1 LLGAILSTKYL
12 FDLTGNA
19 VDCRIGAFEGGTM
32 VETENPAGWIV
43 FDAVEID
50 LAGRRLFVAG
60 TDVPL
65 EPKAF
70 AVLALLARHPGRAFG
85 RDEILDAVWGHRHVT
100 PGVLNRVV
108 TMLRQALGER
118 VEEPHHLHTLY
129 GIGYRFDAQV
139 RLLDA
144 RPVSPD
150 ATAGATSAG
159 PIVSAIAL
167 APVVNAVDIRPVS
180 PIPATDDT
188 LADSTISSTYVA
200 DSSAVALPASVSP
213 RTRIRAAVILC
224 MLLAAVA
231 GSLWLHQTSSSAP
244 APSPVLVVL
253 PLRAIGADSH
263 EIAFADG
270 LSEDLTI
277 RLAHVNGLRL
287 ISSASA
293 LRAQQ
298 DGFDAKQ
305 LAERLHVTHAIEG
318 SLHEAGDQ
326 LRISLRLI
334 ETPSGRTLWTQDYDR
349 KFADVFALQ
358 QDIAQTVASAL
369 ALHID
374 MAHTGAKTVDPQV
387 FREYLELR
395 HVFLTQNDSAAYA
408 KAETALNAL
417 AARAPD
423 FAPVHGLLAGNLASG
438 FEDEGRDNDALH
450 EARHALDL
458 DPDDIYAHAALGL
471 VASHNHDWVTV
482 KKEYDAALARSPNDQ
497 VMRNII
503 GMWLGRLGYGE
514 QALSE
519 FETNYSSDPLSYWGT
534 YNLATELDTVGRHD
548 EAKHLLDLL
557 PGLESEPE
565 WLTVTA
571 RWRNAVWRHDYTAAR
586 NFVGQM
592 SSQEDQKTAYS
603 AVTEALLDPARWPQA
618 ETAIAAVEAKTGSAS
633 LLRLFTPPLNAVP
646 LLAAFEPGDQQ
657 PNGKILWTVDF
668 TALHRDPAF
677 QSFLQRMK
685 FIDYWR
691 SNGWPPQC
699 KPEGDGARCE

>member
-1 LLGAILSTKYL
+1 
-12 FDLTGNA
+12 
-19 VDCRIGAFEGGTM
+19 M
-32 VETENPAGWIV
+32 
-43 FDAVEID
+43 
-50 LAGRRLFVAG
+50 
-60 TDVPL
+60 
-65 EPKAF
+65 
-70 AVLALLARHPGRAFG
+70 
-85 RDEILDAVWGHRHVT
+85 
-100 PGVLNRVV
+100 
-108 TMLRQALGER
+108 
-118 VEEPHHLHTLY
+118 
-129 GIGYRFDAQV
+129 
-139 RLLDA
+139 
-144 RPVSPD
+144 
-150 ATAGATSAG
+150 
-159 PIVSAIAL
+159 
-167 APVVNAVDIRPVS
+167 
-180 PIPATDDT
+180 
-188 LADSTISSTYVA
+188 
-200 DSSAVALPASVSP
+200 
-213 RTRIRAAVILC
+213 
-224 MLLAAVA
+224 
-231 GSLWLHQTSSSAP
+231 
-244 APSPVLVVL
+244 L
-253 PLRAIGADSH
+253 PLHAIGANSSADGN
-263 EIAFADG
+263 EAAFANG
-270 LSEDLTI
+270 LSEDLTF

-334 ETPSGRTLWTQDYDR
+334 ETPSGQILWTQDYDR

-358 QDIAQTVASAL
+358 QDIAQAVVSAL

-374 MAHTGAKTVDPQV
+374 MVQASEKTVDPQV

-395 HVFLTQNDSAAYA
+395 HVFLTQNDSVAYA

-423 FAPVHGLLAGNLASG
+423 FAPVHGLLAANLASG
-438 FEDEGRDNDALH
+438 FEDIGRDNDALH

-497 VMRNII
+497 VMRSII
-503 GMWLGRLGYGE
+503 GMWLGRLGYGK

-534 YNLATELDTVGRHD
+534 YNLATELDTLGRHD
-548 EAKHLLDLL
+548 EARHFLDLL

-565 WLTVTA
+565 WLTVIA

-586 NFVGQM
+586 HFVEQM
-592 SSQEDQKTAYS
+592 SGPSSQEDEKTAHAYAAVAYA
-603 AVTEALLDPARWPQA
+603 AVTEALLDPTRWPQA
-618 ETAIAAVEAKTGSAS
+618 EAAIATLEAKTGGVS
-633 LLRLFTPPLNAVP
+633 LLRLFAPPLNATP
-646 LLAAFEPGDQQ
+646 LLAEFEPGDQQ
-657 PNGKILWTVDF
+657 PDGKILWTVDF

-677 QSFLQRMK
+677 PSFLQRMK

-699 KPEGDGARCE
+699 KPEGDSARCE

>member
-1 LLGAILSTKYL
+1 
-12 FDLTGNA
+12 
-19 VDCRIGAFEGGTM
+19 M
-32 VETENPAGWIV
+32 METENPAGWIV

-70 AVLALLARHPGRAFG
+70 AVLALLAQHPGRAFS
-85 RDEILDAVWGHRHVT
+85 RDELLDAVWGHSHLT

-118 VEEPHHLHTLY
+118 VEDQHYLHTLH

-144 RPVSPD
+144 RPVLS
-150 ATAGATSAG
+150 GANADTTSAQ
-159 PIVSAIAL
+159 PIVSATAL
-167 APVVNAVDIRPVS
+167 APVLNAVDILPVS
-180 PIPATDDT
+180 PIPATGGE
-188 LADSTISSTYVA
+188 LADSPISSTPVA
-200 DSSAVALPASVSP
+200 DSSSVALPALATP
-213 RTRIRAAVILC
+213 HRRMRNAVMAC
-224 MLLAAVA
+224 MLVITVA
-231 GSLWLHQTSSSAP
+231 GLLWLHHALIAAP
-244 APSPVLVVL
+244 APLPVLVVL
-253 PLRAIGADSH
+253 PLRTTGADSH

-270 LSEDLTI
+270 LSEDLTT

-358 QDIAQTVASAL
+358 QDIAQAVASAL
-369 ALHID
+369 ALHIG

-395 HVFLTQNDSAAYA
+395 HVFLTQSDSAANT

-423 FAPVHGLLAGNLASG
+423 FAPVHGLLAANLASG
-438 FEDEGRDNDALH
+438 FEDDGRDNDALH

-471 VASHNHDWVTV
+471 VASHNHDWATV
-482 KKEYDAALARSPNDQ
+482 KKEYDAALAQSPTDPIMHSI
-497 VMRNII
+497 V
-503 GMWLGRLGYGE
+503 GMWLGRLGYRE

-534 YNLATELDTVGRHD
+534 YNLATELDTLGRHD
-548 EAKHLLDLL
+548 EARHYLDLL
-557 PGLESEPE
+557 PSLESEPE
-565 WLTVTA
+565 WLTVAA

-586 NFVGQM
+586 HFVGQM
-592 SSQEDQKTAYS
+592 SSLSTQSSEEDEKTAYAYAAVAYA
-603 AVTEALLDPARWPQA
+603 AVTEALLDPARWPKA
-618 ETAIAAVEAKTGSAS
+618 EAAIAASETKIGGAS
-633 LLRLFTPPLNAVP
+633 PLRLFAPPLDAAP
-646 LLAAFEPGDQQ
+646 LLAEFELGDQQ

-685 FIDYWR
+685 FIEFWR

>member
-1 LLGAILSTKYL
+1 
-12 FDLTGNA
+12 
-19 VDCRIGAFEGGTM
+19 M
-32 VETENPAGWIV
+32 VETENPVGWIV

-50 LAGRRLFVAG
+50 LGGRRLFVAG
-60 TDVPL
+60 ADVPL

-108 TMLRQALGER
+108 TLLRHALGER
-118 VEEPHHLHTLY
+118 FEDQHYLHTLH

-144 RPVSPD
+144 RPVLSD
-150 ATAGATSAG
+150 AHVGTTSAE
-159 PIVSAIAL
+159 PIVSAPAL
-167 APVVNAVDIRPVS
+167 APVLDAVDIRPASVPS
-180 PIPATDDT
+180 ATGDT
-188 LADSTISSTYVA
+188 LADSTISSTRVA
-200 DSSAVALPASVSP
+200 DTPSVAHPALASP
-213 RTRIRAAVILC
+213 RMRMRAAVILC
-224 MLLAAVA
+224 MLLTAVA
-231 GSLWLHQTSSSAP
+231 GSLLLHHTSSSVP
-244 APSPVLVVL
+244 AASPVLVVL
-253 PLRAIGADSH
+253 PLRAIGADSN
-263 EIAFADG
+263 ETAFADG
-270 LSEDLTI
+270 LSEDLTT

-287 ISSASA
+287 ISSVSA

-298 DGFDAKQ
+298 DGFDARQ

-326 LRISLRLI
+326 LRIGLRLI

-358 QDIAQTVASAL
+358 QDIVQAVASAL

-374 MAHTGAKTVDPQV
+374 ITHTGEATVDPQV

-395 HVFLTQNDSAAYA
+395 HVFLAQSDSVANT

-423 FAPVHGLLAGNLASG
+423 FAPVHGLLALNLASG
-438 FEDEGRDNDALH
+438 FEDDGKDNDALH

-458 DPDDIYAHAALGL
+458 DPSDIYAHAALGM
-471 VASHNHDWVTV
+471 VAAHSHDWVTA
-482 KKEYDAALARSPNDQ
+482 KKEYDAAFALSPGDPI
-497 VMRNII
+497 MRTII

-519 FETNYSSDPLSYWGT
+519 FETVYSSDPLSYWDT
-534 YNLATELDTVGRHD
+534 YNRATELDTLGRHD
-548 EAKHLLDLL
+548 EAKHFLDLL
-557 PGLESEPE
+557 PGLESEPG
-565 WLTVTA
+565 WFTVTA
-571 RWRNAVWRHDYTAAR
+571 RWRNAVWRRDYTAAR
-586 NFVGQM
+586 NFARQI
-592 SSQEDQKTAYS
+592 SSLPSQGDEKTADANAGVAFA
-603 AVTEALLDPARWPQA
+603 AVTEALLDPARWPKA
-618 ETAIAAVEAKTGSAS
+618 EAAIAALEAKAGGAS
-633 LLRLFTPPLNAVP
+633 SLRLFAPQLSAAP

-657 PNGKILWTVDF
+657 PNGKLLWTVDF

-677 QSFLQRMK
+677 QGFLQRMK
-685 FIDYWR
+685 FIDYWH

>member
-1 LLGAILSTKYL
+1 MPNG
-12 FDLTGNA
+12 G
-19 VDCRIGAFEGGTM
+19 IGGGTM

-60 TDVPL
+60 ADVPL

-70 AVLALLARHPGRAFG
+70 AVLAVLAQHPGRAFG
-85 RDEILDAVWGHRHVT
+85 RDELLDAVWGHNHLT

-108 TMLRQALGER
+108 TMLRHALGER
-118 VEEPHHLHTLY
+118 VEDPHYLHTLH
-129 GIGYRFDAQV
+129 GIGYRFDAPV
-139 RLLDA
+139 RRLDA
-144 RPVSPD
+144 RPVLSGANAD
-150 ATAGATSAG
+150 ATSAG
-159 PIVSAIAL
+159 SIVSAAAL
-167 APVVNAVDIRPVS
+167 APALNAVDIRPVS
-180 PIPATDDT
+180 PPPATDGK
-188 LADSTISSTYVA
+188 LADSTSS
-200 DSSAVALPASVSP
+200 SSVVLPVTAPS
-213 RTRIRAAVILC
+213 RTRIRPAVMACI
-224 MLLAAVA
+224 LLATVA
-231 GSLWLHQTSSSAP
+231 GLVWLYHALTSVP
-244 APSPVLVVL
+244 AASPVLVVL
-253 PLRAIGADSH
+253 PLRAIGADSN
-263 EIAFADG
+263 EAAFADG
-270 LSEDLTI
+270 LSEDLTL

-293 LRAQQ
+293 SRAQQ

-318 SLHEAGDQ
+318 SLQEAGDQ
-326 LRISLRLI
+326 LRIGLRLI
-334 ETPSGRTLWTQDYDR
+334 ETPSGHVLWTQNYDR
-349 KFADVFALQ
+349 KFADVFMLQ
-358 QDIAQTVASAL
+358 QDIAQAVASAL
-369 ALHID
+369 ALHLD
-374 MAHTGAKTVDPQV
+374 NAHTGAETVDPQV

-395 HVFLTQNDSAAYA
+395 HVFHAQNDSAAYA

-417 AARAPD
+417 AARVPD

-438 FEDEGRDNDALH
+438 FEGEGRDNDALH
-450 EARHALDL
+450 EARRALDL

-482 KKEYDAALARSPNDQ
+482 KKEYDAALARFPNDL
-497 VMRNII
+497 VMRSII

-519 FETNYSSDPLSYWGT
+519 FETAYASDPLSYWGA
-534 YNLATELDTVGRHD
+534 YNLATELDTLGRHD
-548 EAKHLLDLL
+548 EARHFLDML

-586 NFVGQM
+586 HFAGQI
-592 SSQEDQKTAYS
+592 SSLPSQGDMKTADAAVAYA

-618 ETAIAAVEAKTGSAS
+618 ENAIAAVEAKTGNVNR
-633 LLRLFTPPLNAVP
+633 LRLFTPQSNAAP
-646 LLAAFEPGDQQ
+646 LLAGFEPGDQQ
-657 PNGKILWTVDF
+657 PDGKLLWTVDF

>member
-1 LLGAILSTKYL
+1 
-12 FDLTGNA
+12 
-19 VDCRIGAFEGGTM
+19 M
-32 VETENPAGWIV
+32 VEAENPAGWIV

-50 LAGRRLFVAG
+50 LTGRRLFVAG
-60 TDVPL
+60 TSVPL

-70 AVLALLARHPGRAFG
+70 AVLALLAQHPGRAFG

-108 TMLRQALGER
+108 TMLRHALGER
-118 VEEPHHLHTLY
+118 VENPRYLHTLH
-129 GIGYRFDAQV
+129 GIGYRFDAQIRLLNARPV
-139 RLLDA
+139 LLDA
-144 RPVSPD
+144 NID
-150 ATAGATSAG
+150 ATTAE
-159 PIVSAIAL
+159 PIVSATAL
-167 APVVNAVDIRPVS
+167 APVQNAVNDPSV
-180 PIPATDDT
+180 PPMPATDGT
-188 LADSTISSTYVA
+188 LADSLITSTFVS
-200 DSSAVALPASVSP
+200 DSSSVALPAVAPP
-213 RTRIRAAVILC
+213 RTRIRTAVILC
-224 MLLAAVA
+224 MLLAAVV
-231 GSLWLHQTSSSAP
+231 GSIWLHQTSSSAP

-253 PLRAIGADSH
+253 PLHAIGENSSADSN
-263 EIAFADG
+263 EVAFANG
-270 LSEDLTI
+270 LSEDLTT
-277 RLAHVNGLRL
+277 RLAHVHGLRL

-293 LRAQQ
+293 LQAQR
-298 DGFDAKQ
+298 DGFDAQ
-305 LAERLHVTHAIEG
+305 RLAERLHVTHAIEG

-334 ETPSGRTLWTQDYDR
+334 ETPSGRILWTQDYNR

-358 QDIAQTVASAL
+358 QDIAQAVASVL

-374 MAHTGAKTVDPQV
+374 VAHADERTVDPQV

-395 HVFLTQNDSAAYA
+395 HVFLTQHDSAANA

-417 AARAPD
+417 AARVQD
-423 FAPVHGLLAGNLASG
+423 FAPVHGLLAANLASG
-438 FEDEGRDNDALH
+438 FEGDGKDNDALH

-458 DPDDIYAHAALGL
+458 DPGDIYAHAALGL

-482 KKEYDAALARSPNDQ
+482 KKEYDAALAQSPNDQ
-497 VMRNII
+497 VMRSII

-534 YNLATELDTVGRHD
+534 YNLATELDTLGRHD
-548 EAKHLLDLL
+548 EARHYLDLL

-586 NFVGQM
+586 HFVGQM
-592 SSQEDQKTAYS
+592 PGQEDETTAYA

-618 ETAIAAVEAKTGSAS
+618 EAAIAAAEAKSGSAS
-633 LLRLFTPPLNAVP
+633 PLRLFAPPLNAAP
-646 LLAAFEPGDQQ
+646 ILASFEPGDQQ
-657 PNGKILWTVDF
+657 PDGKILWTVDF

>member
-1 LLGAILSTKYL
+1 MAAFGGA
-12 FDLTGNA
+12 
-19 VDCRIGAFEGGTM
+19 M
-32 VETENPAGWIV
+32 VETESPAGWIV
-43 FDAVEID
+43 FGVVEVD

-118 VEEPHHLHTLY
+118 VEDPHYLHTLY

-144 RPVSPD
+144 RPVLSG
-150 ATAGATSAG
+150 ANAGATSAV
-159 PIVSAIAL
+159 PIVSATAS
-167 APVVNAVDIRPVS
+167 APVLNALDIRSVS
-180 PIPATDDT
+180 PIPATGDT
-188 LADSTISSTYVA
+188 LAHSPISSTRVA
-200 DSSAVALPASVSP
+200 DTSTVDLPAPASP
-213 RTRIRAAVILC
+213 RMRIRAAVIAC

-231 GSLWLHQTSSSAP
+231 GSLWLHHTTSSVP

-253 PLRAIGADSH
+253 PLHAIGADSN

-298 DGFDAKQ
+298 DGFDAQQ

-318 SLHEAGDQ
+318 SLHESGDQ
-326 LRISLRLI
+326 LRIGLRLI

-358 QDIAQTVASAL
+358 QDIAQAVASAL

-374 MAHTGAKTVDPQV
+374 MAHAGEKTVDPQV

-395 HVFLTQNDSAAYA
+395 HVFLAQSVAAYP

-423 FAPVHGLLAGNLASG
+423 FSPAHGLLALNLASG
-438 FEDEGRDNDALH
+438 FEDNGRDNDALH

-458 DPDDIYAHAALGL
+458 DPDDIYAHAALGM
-471 VASHNHDWVTV
+471 VAAHSHDWVTA
-482 KKEYDAALARSPNDQ
+482 KKEYDAALALSPSDPI
-497 VMRNII
+497 MHSII

-519 FETNYSSDPLSYWGT
+519 FETNYASDPLSYWGT
-534 YNLATELDTVGRHD
+534 YNLATELDTLGRHD
-548 EAKHLLDLL
+548 EARHFLDLL

-586 NFVGQM
+586 HFVAQM
-592 SSQEDQKTAYS
+592 SSLSIQEDEKTAYAYA
-603 AVTEALLDPARWPQA
+603 AVTEALLDPARWPKA
-618 ETAIAAVEAKTGSAS
+618 EAAIAVLEAKTGGVSQ
-633 LLRLFTPPLNAVP
+633 LRLFAPPLNAAP
-646 LLAAFEPGDQQ
+646 LLAEFEPGDQQ

-668 TALHRDPAF
+668 TALHRSPAF
-677 QSFLQRMK
+677 RSFLQRMK

>member
-1 LLGAILSTKYL
+1 M
-12 FDLTGNA
+12 
-19 VDCRIGAFEGGTM
+19 VDA
-32 VETENPAGWIV
+32 ENPAGWIV

-60 TDVPL
+60 TNVPL

-85 RDEILDAVWGHRHVT
+85 RNEILDAVWGHRHVT
-100 PGVLNRVV
+100 PGVLNRIV
-108 TMLRQALGER
+108 TLLRQALGER
-118 VEEPHHLHTLY
+118 AEDQRYLHTLY
-129 GIGYRFDAQV
+129 GVGYRFDAQV

-144 RPVSPD
+144 RANASDANAGTASAAPSVSARTPAPLPD
-150 ATAGATSAG
+150 AA
-159 PIVSAIAL
+159 
-167 APVVNAVDIRPVS
+167 DIPSVF
-180 PIPATDDT
+180 PTPANGDT
-188 LADSTISSTYVA
+188 LADSPISSTPVT
-200 DSSAVALPASVSP
+200 DSPAVSLPAP
-213 RTRIRAAVILC
+213 APLRTRIRAVGILC
-224 MLLAAVA
+224 TLLLTAVA
-231 GSLWLHQTSSSAP
+231 GSAWLYHTSTSVP

-253 PLRAIGADSH
+253 PLRATGANSNADSN
-263 EIAFADG
+263 EAAFADG

-298 DGFDAKQ
+298 DGFDARN

-318 SLHEAGDQ
+318 SLHEAGDR
-326 LRISLRLI
+326 LRINLRLI

-358 QDIAQTVASAL
+358 QDIAHAVASAL

-374 MAHTGAKTVDPQV
+374 IAHTGERTVDPQV

-395 HVFLTQNDSAAYA
+395 HVFLAQSDSATYA
-408 KAETALNAL
+408 RAETALNAL

-423 FAPVHGLLAGNLASG
+423 FALVHGLLAANLASG
-438 FEDEGRDNDALH
+438 FEGDGRDNDALH

-458 DPDDIYAHAALGL
+458 DPDNIYAHAALGL
-471 VASHNHDWVTV
+471 VASHNHDWATA
-482 KKEYDAALARSPNDQ
+482 KKEYDAALAQSPADPIMHSI
-497 VMRNII
+497 V

-519 FETNYSSDPLSYWGT
+519 FEINYSSDPLNYWST
-534 YNLATELDTVGRHD
+534 YNLATGLDTLGRHD
-548 EAKHLLDLL
+548 EARHFLDLL

-565 WLTVTA
+565 WLTVAA

-586 NFVGQM
+586 TFVEQM
-592 SSQEDQKTAYS
+592 SSLSGQEHGKAANANPAVAYA
-603 AVTEALLDPARWPQA
+603 AVTEALLDPTRWPKA
-618 ETAIAAVEAKTGSAS
+618 EAAIAAWEAKTGDAS
-633 LLRLFTPPLNAVP
+633 PLRLFAPQLNAAP
-646 LLAAFEPGDQQ
+646 LLASFEPGDQQ
-657 PNGKILWTVDF
+657 PDGKTLWTVDF

-677 QSFLQRMK
+677 RSYLQRMK
-685 FIDYWR
+685 IIDYWR
-691 SNGWPPQC
+691 NHGWPRQC

>member
-1 LLGAILSTKYL
+1 MA
-12 FDLTGNA
+12 
-19 VDCRIGAFEGGTM
+19 
-32 VETENPAGWIV
+32 ETESPAGWIV
-43 FDAVEID
+43 FDTVEID

-60 TDVPL
+60 ADVPL

-118 VEEPHHLHTLY
+118 VEDPHYLHTLY

-144 RPVSPD
+144 RPVLFDANVDTTNAQPVVS
-150 ATAGATSAG
+150 ATALT
-159 PIVSAIAL
+159 
-167 APVVNAVDIRPVS
+167 PVLDTVDIRPVS
-180 PIPATDDT
+180 PIPATGDT
-188 LADSTISSTYVA
+188 LADSPISSTCVA
-200 DSSAVALPASVSP
+200 DTSSVDLPALASP

-224 MLLAAVA
+224 MLLAATA
-231 GSLWLHQTSSSAP
+231 GLLWLHHALTLTP

-253 PLRAIGADSH
+253 PLRTTGTDSK

-270 LSEDLTI
+270 LSEDLTA

-298 DGFDAKQ
+298 DGFDAQQ

-318 SLHEAGDQ
+318 SFHEAGDR
-326 LRISLRLI
+326 LRINLRVI
-334 ETPSGRTLWTQDYDR
+334 ETPSGRILWTQDYDR

-358 QDIAQTVASAL
+358 QDIAQAVASAL

-387 FREYLELR
+387 FREYLELH
-395 HVFLTQNDSAAYA
+395 HVFFAQSGAANNT
-408 KAETALNAL
+408 AEIALNAL
-417 AARAPD
+417 AARAPN
-423 FAPVHGLLAGNLASG
+423 FAPVHGLLALNLASG
-438 FEDEGRDNDALH
+438 YEDDGRDGDALH

-458 DPDDIYAHAALGL
+458 DPDDIYAHAALGM
-471 VASHNHDWVTV
+471 VASNNHDWVMA
-482 KKEYDAALARSPNDQ
+482 KKEYDAALALSPSDPT
-497 VMRNII
+497 MRLII
-503 GMWLGRLGYGE
+503 GMWLARLGYSE

-519 FETNYSSDPLSYWGT
+519 FETAYASDPLSYWCV
-534 YNLATELDTVGRHD
+534 YNRATQLDTLGRHD
-548 EAKHLLDLL
+548 EATHFLDLL
-557 PGLESEPE
+557 PGLEAEPQ
-565 WLTVTA
+565 WLTVIA
-571 RWRNAVWRHDYTAAR
+571 RWRNAVWRHDYKAAR
-586 NFVGQM
+586 HFVGQM
-592 SSQEDQKTAYS
+592 SSLGDATGATAYA
-603 AVTEALLDPARWPQA
+603 AVTEALRDPARWPQA
-618 ETAIAAVEAKTGSAS
+618 ENAIAALAAKTGGVSQ
-633 LLRLFTPPLNAVP
+633 LRLFAPQLNAAP
-646 LLAAFEPGDQQ
+646 LLAEFEPGNQQ
-657 PNGKILWTVDF
+657 PDGKVLWTVDF

-685 FIDYWR
+685 FVDYWR

-699 KPEGDGARCE
+699 KPESDGARCE